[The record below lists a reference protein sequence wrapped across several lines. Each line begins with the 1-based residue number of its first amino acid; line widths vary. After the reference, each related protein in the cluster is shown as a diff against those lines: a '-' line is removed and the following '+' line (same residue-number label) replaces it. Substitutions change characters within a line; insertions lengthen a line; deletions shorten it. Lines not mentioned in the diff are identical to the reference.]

1 MRLAARIRWFEYDPA
16 AIINEYSEYFEENV
30 HMFDALDFLAELTQH
45 IPLKRTQLIRRC
57 GLYSSRTKGRWDQ
70 MEYIADRAPAGW
82 REARVSESDPDNL
95 GYTPLSETQEVDSNA
110 RKRAWAR
117 LIAGPL
123 LWAVY

>member
-1 MRLAARIRWFEYDPA
+1 MFHTKH
-16 AIINEYSEYFEENV
+16 SQYFGRTQPRSSRTV

-45 IPLKRTQLIRRC
+45 VPPKRTQLIRRY
-57 GLYSSRTKGRWDQ
+57 GLYSSRIRGRWEK
-70 MEYIADRAPAGW
+70 MPYVADRAPADS
-82 REARVSESDPDNL
+82 RQIRDAESDFDAL
-95 GYTPLSETQEVDSNA
+95 GSTPMSEIEEVEPRA